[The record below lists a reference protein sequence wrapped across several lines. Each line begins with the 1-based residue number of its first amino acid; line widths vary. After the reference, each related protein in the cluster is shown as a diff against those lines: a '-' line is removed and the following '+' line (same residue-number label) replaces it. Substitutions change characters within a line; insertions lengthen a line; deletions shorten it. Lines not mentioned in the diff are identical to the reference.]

1 MGSDSTVAK
10 TGYWLDDVQLVT
22 LQPSCAT
29 APPPTNVDL
38 GVTVRN
44 QRLYLQAG
52 QAVAYTVTVSN
63 LGVTPSS
70 NARVLIPLP
79 AGLAS
84 IDAVVL
90 GETLESRYGR
100 KLPFHELMAEQ
111 YAHGGTLTWGPV
123 EAVASDDGTLGFTH
137 GRWAYESP
145 KAEDG
150 TTRKATGSYVTVWR
164 KQPDG
169 AYKFALDI
177 GNPDRPKESGD

>member
-1 MGSDSTVAK
+1 MRRMFLALAAAALIAAPALAGPAEDAMMAADSAFNDKAQTDGVAAAFEA
-10 TGYWLDDVQLVT
+10 Y
-22 LQPSCAT
+22 A
-29 APPPTNVDL
+29 APDARMFR
-38 GVTVRN
+38 GEEKI
-44 QRLYLQAG
+44 
-52 QAVAYTVTVSN
+52 VS
-63 LGVTPSS
+63 G
-70 NARVLIPLP
+70 P
-79 AGLAS
+79 AE
-84 IDAVVL
+84 IHD
-90 GETLESRYGR
+90 
-100 KLPFHELMAEQ
+100 LMAEQ